1 MRFVYYNLNPKGIKE
16 NDCVTRAIALA
27 TGLDYDKVAQK
38 LYLSAELL
46 DCEKLCVCC
55 YKHLLDNVFAFP
67 RVHCSGLSVAQFADL
82 HPYGTYLIRVPSH
95 LTVIRDGVLYDIWDC
110 REEICDIAWKRVD

>member
-82 HPYGTYLIRVPSH
+82 HPTGTYLIRMNGH
-95 LTVIRDGVLYDIWDC
+95 LSVLIDYTIYDIWNC
-110 REEICDIAWKRVD
+110 KNEILTNAWRVD